1 MNIVTRM
8 TYIENLN
15 YSYCIIWTYLNEKV
29 KILEKYMEG
38 EIWSTLHTA
47 RIANAVFFISMM
59 VSIWIAAR
67 FSSVAA
73 DKGLNMA
80 GKVICSLFALGV
92 FMGNWTVGST
102 VMNSYSGFAKAFE
115 MLGETGVELSPMA
128 MGYIEYFG
136 TEASGMPNPVMML
149 VGVTGLLIAL
159 APLWFNT
166 SD

>member
-1 MNIVTRM
+1 MNFRDNMACFWI
-8 TYIENLN
+8 LK
-15 YSYCIIWTYLNEKV
+15 S
-29 KILEKYMEG
+29 KISQK
-38 EIWSTLHTA
+38 
-47 RIANAVFFISMM
+47 IAIPRGINKSCGLKMFFVSMM

-73 DKGLNMA
+73 DKGINMV
-80 GKVICSLFALGV
+80 GKIICSLFALGV
-92 FMGNWTVGST
+92 FMGNWVVGST

-115 MLGETGVELSPMA
+115 MLGETGVELTPMA

-136 TEASGMPNPVMML
+136 VEASGMPNPVMML

-159 APLWFNT
+159 VPLWFNT

>member
-1 MNIVTRM
+1 
-8 TYIENLN
+8 
-15 YSYCIIWTYLNEKV
+15 
-29 KILEKYMEG
+29 LEKNMEG

-73 DKGLNMA
+73 EKGINMI
-80 GKVICSLFALGV
+80 GKIICSLFALGV
-92 FMGNWTVGST
+92 FMGNWVVGST
-102 VMNSYSGFAKAFE
+102 VMNTYSGFARAFE
-115 MLGETGVELSPMA
+115 MMGETGVELSPMA
-128 MGYIEYFG
+128 LGYIEYFG

-149 VGVTGLLIAL
+149 VGITGLLIAL